1 MTTADEG
8 GATFNP
14 TSSAYGGGGA
24 GGKLRNKPFR
34 RPTTPYDRPLTAL
47 RGNNDNNRSW
57 LKKLVV
63 EPASKLI
70 SYGADRLLAPLLR
83 KRLPPTPPPQPP
95 EAKADVKDGI
105 QGAVL
110 NSHDGPQEP
119 LGGDYSQPINDS
131 SSSDFSQLEQLMK
144 QRTFTRSEIV
154 HLRKLLQ
161 SRVAEVS
168 LENVGRRN
176 EDTAL
181 DYARDQQFASGLLEE
196 NGNERNRSSTFMSTS
211 FVNSKVVE
219 NDNASPAEI
228 AKAYMGSRPSKVSPS
243 VLAIRSRVGKGDAG
257 LLSSLSSASGS
268 PIMALNKK
276 THNSMV
282 APDNGFITPRSRGR
296 SAIYNMA
303 RTPYS
308 KVHLTS
314 SLKGSGISRNGYA
327 GPGPSTSSSFPPVD
341 IDENFDSRPT
351 SLKRR
356 GSVLDDELGSIGP
369 IRRIRQKPNLLASG
383 RHNTTPGVVTGSHAK
398 QKFPLID
405 EQSHKASKDV
415 GENENETVPIPSFPH
430 VPSKSSEVAS
440 KILQHLEKMTPKEKS
455 SERKL
460 VARNDKSPSTL
471 TASMLS
477 GQAIKSIAD
486 VDSSKL
492 LNFQEDQKLG
502 DGSNVTLADAHNF
515 CKQKEEK
522 VVENGPIKY
531 VPPLDKWYP
540 ASNNDSVVSLKA
552 SMPSTSGSG
561 SLVKTGASHPQKKR
575 VFRMSAQ
582 EDPEPDDNT
591 YCNGTV
597 SRSISE
603 NKGPMEDPLPDSRA
617 TLSEEPKLVKPSIKA
632 ENQSVLPLNS
642 RNKSAPNYGT
652 VAPGEMSTI
661 VSLSTSEETKEASQ
675 SVIPLS
681 VAEKPNAPLFSF
693 SSKVVEK
700 VASLPSGSIREMDA
714 TIKSPSC
721 LVNTPPTGSEVK
733 DSESDKSS
741 MDPFKAGDANGKS
754 DNIPSTTSI
763 RPSPA
768 SFTTTSGLSN
778 DTNQIFKGGNALQFD
793 SSTSGGCTSTST
805 STSTPAAPIFG
816 LAAAKP
822 SFPASTPVFNFGA
835 SDPITSVPAASTTRI
850 AQSELN
856 PKANES
862 ETTPSSLN
870 SAAAS
875 STSDSTT
882 FGLGSPFSLPA
893 SHTSVFASAIKSPLA
908 SLFSTASQGTS
919 STAQPVSTFS
929 SSSTSTPFCSSSISQ
944 VSKPSNSPIGVKF
957 GANTTEA
964 NAVSSTSSTPPIPGI
979 FPFGLSSSTS
989 SIADS
994 SSAPSSSA
1002 PSNSNP
1008 FAASLQGPKQSPVF
1022 GSSNTLTSGFSFG
1035 ALPSS
1040 SAPSTNVFNSS
1051 SSFTASFSFPAAPS
1065 SPASAVFGGVSQVNA
1080 EDRMAEDHPVQQQQL
1095 PFGQPG
1101 VAAATPPAFA
1111 FGQFGQPSPFLFSGQ
1126 QPNQIGVAAVPQNPN
1141 PFQASASLEFN
1152 AGGSF
1157 SLGSGGGDKSGRKI
1171 VKISRS
1177 KNRKK

>member
-1 MTTADEG
+1 MADEG
-8 GATFNP
+8 GATVNP

-47 RGNNDNNRSW
+47 LGNNDNNSSW

-70 SYGADRLLAPLLR
+70 SYGADRFFAPLLR

-95 EAKADVKDGI
+95 EAKADVRDGI
-105 QGAVL
+105 QVAVL

-119 LGGDYSQPINDS
+119 VGGDCSQPINDS
-131 SSSDFSQLEQLMK
+131 SSRDFSELEQLMK

-161 SRVAEVS
+161 SRVADES
-168 LENVGRRN
+168 LEDVGRKN
-176 EDTAL
+176 EDTAS

-196 NGNERNRSSTFMSTS
+196 NRNERNRSSTFMSTP
-211 FVNSKVVE
+211 FVNSKCASMTYITDEECLQVIE
-219 NDNASPAEI
+219 DDNASPAEL

-257 LLSSLSSASGS
+257 LLSSLPSTLGS
-268 PIMALNKK
+268 PIIALNKK
-276 THNSMV
+276 TRNSMV

-314 SLKGSGISRNGYA
+314 SLKGSGICRNGYA
-327 GPGPSTSSSFPPVD
+327 GSGPSTSSSFSPVD
-341 IDENFDSRPT
+341 IDENIDFRPT

-369 IRRIRQKPNLLASG
+369 IRRIRQKPNLLVSG
-383 RHNTTPGVVTGSHAK
+383 LHNTTPGVVIGSPAK

-415 GENENETVPIPSFPH
+415 GENENETVPISSYPH

-455 SERKL
+455 SVPKL

-477 GQAIKSIAD
+477 GQALKSMAD

-492 LNFQEDQKLG
+492 LNFQDDQKLG
-502 DGSNVTLADAHNF
+502 DGSNITLANARNF

-522 VVENGPIKY
+522 VVENGHNKY
-531 VPPLDKWYP
+531 VSPLDKWYP
-540 ASNNDSVVSLKA
+540 ASNNDSV
-552 SMPSTSGSG
+552 PSTSGSG

-582 EDPEPDDNT
+582 EDSEPEYDT

-603 NKGPMEDPLPDSRA
+603 SKEPMDAPLTDSHA
-617 TLSEEPKLVKPSIKA
+617 TPSEEPKLVKPSMKA
-632 ENQSVLPLNS
+632 EDQSALPQNS
-642 RNKSAPNYGT
+642 RNESPPNCGT

-675 SVIPLS
+675 SVIPVL
-681 VAEKPNAPLFSF
+681 VADKPNAPLFSF

-700 VASLPSGSIREMDA
+700 GASLPSDSNREMDA
-714 TIKSPSC
+714 KIKSTSC
-721 LVNTPPTGSEVK
+721 SVNTPPSTGSQVK
-733 DSESDKSS
+733 VSEADKSS
-741 MDPFKAGDANGKS
+741 MDPFEAGDANGKS

-768 SFTTTSGLSN
+768 SFTTTSDLSN
-778 DTNQIFKGGNALQFD
+778 DTNQIFKGSNAFPFNSLASD
-793 SSTSGGCTSTST
+793 GSTST
-805 STSTPAAPIFG
+805 PIFG

-822 SFPASTPVFNFGA
+822 SFTAGSPVFNFGTSA
-835 SDPITSVPAASTTRI
+835 DPITSVPAASTTSKI
-850 AQSELN
+850 SQADLN
-856 PKANES
+856 PEANKS
-862 ETTPSSLN
+862 EATPFN
-870 SAAAS
+870 S
-875 STSDSTT
+875 
-882 FGLGSPFSLPA
+882 PA
-893 SHTSVFASAIKSPLA
+893 SHTSVFASAVKSPLP

-919 STAQPVSTFS
+919 STAQ
-929 SSSTSTPFCSSSISQ
+929 SISQ
-944 VSKPSNSPIGVKF
+944 VSKPSNSPSGVKF
-957 GANTTEA
+957 GANSTEA
-964 NAVSSTSSTPPIPGI
+964 NAVSSTSAATTPTPGI
-979 FPFGLSSSTS
+979 FAFGLSSSTS
-989 SIADS
+989 SSTTNS
-994 SSAPSSSA
+994 SSAPSFSSA

-1008 FAASLQGPKQSPVF
+1008 FAASLQVPKQSSIF
-1022 GSSNTLTSGFSFG
+1022 GSSNTLTSGFSFE
-1035 ALPSS
+1035 ALPSSSS
-1040 SAPSTNVFNSS
+1040 SAPSTNVFNS
-1051 SSFTASFSFPAAPS
+1051 
-1065 SPASAVFGGVSQVNA
+1065 FGRVDQMSVEN
-1080 EDRMAEDHPVQQQQL
+1080 RMAEDNPMQQQQL

-1101 VAAATPPAFA
+1101 VAPAFA
-1111 FGQFGQPSPFLFSGQ
+1111 FGQSGQPSPFLFGGQ
-1126 QPNQIGVAAVPQNPN
+1126 QKNQIGVAVPPQNPN

-1152 AGGSF
+1152 VGGNF